1 MNKSAFNGA
10 AAKLAAGGKAASYLC
25 GRSWPE
31 NRRPTV
37 AVNINL
43 PAAARVFRAIPYAS
57 LFHPFFR
64 MSYQTLTVVAL
75 TQETADC
82 VTIHLERPDRQPIA
96 SRPGQFLTLIVP
108 CGPGGKKERRAYS
121 LSSTPAEAPRLSVTV
136 KRVPGGLV
144 SNYLLDT
151 VQVGQQM
158 EVMEPL
164 GNFTLSPSPKA
175 ARSLV
180 LIGAGSGITPLMS
193 MLKAVVGTEP
203 NSHVLLIYGS
213 RDEESVIF
221 RQQLADLEARATG
234 HLQVEHVYSQP
245 RKPGG
250 PHQHT
255 GRVNRTTLL
264 RILEQRH
271 QFPAEQAEYFLCGP
285 EGLMAEAQAAL
296 ALLHVPEARIRRES
310 FVVASADTAEA
321 AAAQLNGHGDVT
333 DNPADDTKSTR
344 TVTIQ
349 YEGSEYR
356 IEVPAGKTI
365 LETALD
371 QDIDLPYSCQAGLC
385 TACRG
390 KCLSGNVHLDE
401 REGLS
406 DSEMKQGYVLTCVAH
421 PMTDDVVIEIG

>member
-1 MNKSAFNGA
+1 
-10 AAKLAAGGKAASYLC
+10 
-25 GRSWPE
+25 
-31 NRRPTV
+31 
-37 AVNINL
+37 
-43 PAAARVFRAIPYAS
+43 
-57 LFHPFFR
+57 

-75 TQETADC
+75 TQETADS
-82 VTIHLERPDRQPIA
+82 VTIHLERPDRVAIA

-108 CGPGGKKERRAYS
+108 CGLGGKKERRAYS
-121 LSSTPAEAPRLSVTV
+121 LSSTPHEAPRLSVTV
-136 KRVPGGLV
+136 KRVTGGLV

-151 VQVGQQM
+151 VQVGQQI

-193 MLKAVVGTEP
+193 ILKAVVKTEP
-203 NSHVLLIYGS
+203 NSHVLLIYGN
-213 RDEESVIF
+213 RNEESVIF
-221 RQQLADLEARATG
+221 QQQLADLEISTAGR
-234 HLQVEHVYSQP
+234 LQVEHVYSQP
-245 RKPGG
+245 LQAGG
-250 PHQHT
+250 AHRHT
-255 GRVNRTTLL
+255 GRVNRTMLL

-271 QFPAEQAEYFLCGP
+271 QFPAEQAEYFMCGP
-285 EGLMAEAQAAL
+285 EGLMAEARAAL
-296 ALLHVPEARIRRES
+296 DLLNVPEARIRRES
-310 FVVASADTAEA
+310 FVATADSAEVAD
-321 AAAQLNGHGDVT
+321 HGDVSVKAT
-333 DNPADDTKSTR
+333 DDIKTTR

-349 YEGSEYR
+349 YEGSEYL

-390 KCLSGNVHLDE
+390 KCLSGKVHLDE

-406 DSEMKQGYVLTCVAH
+406 DSEIKQGYILTCVGH